1 MYLIKNIQM
10 RIFKTGFRYI
20 SSNKLT
26 SLVSILGLSIGL
38 TLTIYLTLFIKN
50 ELSYDR
56 FHPKH
61 DRIYR
66 VLGKETALDR
76 DPEYIA
82 LCQGQF
88 PMHLNTIP
96 EVESTLRILAQGY
109 VDMEFDNTRITKNH
123 LIYADSTFFNFFSF
137 KVLSGNPL
145 ETLKDPN
152 GLLICKSLAIKA
164 FSTLDIIGR
173 SAKIGGKVMTIGGV
187 LEDVPENSHLQFNML
202 SGSNNPLVDMLVKHS
217 GNEFYTYVLLKEN
230 VEKKSTLDKICMAYN
245 SFSKEYWKDSNFR
258 VEGLLQ
264 PLNDIELHSDN
275 LVWDVPHGNMQNIY
289 LATALIIFILIV
301 AIINVVNLFTVN
313 AETHVKEVGMRKASG
328 ASRFDMIK
336 KYMGESVIITFLSLI
351 LAFLFVRLSWVFFNN
366 FIGKN
371 IIVSALVDLKFILV
385 LVLLSLIIGA
395 ISGIYP
401 ALYLSRFSIV
411 RILKGAT
418 SKGGKISPLIKGMVL
433 TQFFIVISLVSCLLI
448 FYRQMSYVKNKNL
461 GFNKEY
467 VAAINGLTNQTVK
480 SYSVIREKLLQ
491 NDGIVNISLAQ
502 GIADDEM
509 SGQFLSRIGGETG
522 GQILT
527 KHTRTTED
535 FIKTFGI
542 EIIDGRDFSKAY
554 PTDKNNFILNEA
566 ACKALGFQ
574 GSAVGKQIAMNDTGT
589 VIGVV
594 KDFNFASLHNKIAP
608 LVLTFEVPRGGT
620 IYVRLKPEFIKNGLD
635 LIYKS
640 IKSVDP
646 YYSLDYEFVD
656 DQFNRMYLQEAKVRK
671 MLLTTAVIS
680 ILLALM
686 GLVALTSMTII
697 RRVKEIGIRKVN
709 GASVIE
715 VLLLLNK
722 DFSLWVLL
730 AFLFAIPISW
740 VVMHKWLEGFAFSTT
755 MSWWIF
761 ALSGLSMLVASLVTV
776 TSICWRS
783 ATRNPVEALRYE

>member
-1 MYLIKNIQM
+1 MQM

-26 SLVSILGLSIGL
+26 SLISIFGLSIGL

-50 ELSYDR
+50 ELGYDR

-66 VLGKETALDR
+66 VLGKETELDR
-76 DPEYIA
+76 EPEYVA

-96 EVESTLRILAQGY
+96 EVESTLRILSQGF

-137 KVLSGNPL
+137 KVLSGNTL
-145 ETLKDPN
+145 ETLKNPI
-152 GLLICKSLAIKA
+152 GLFVCKSLAIKA
-164 FSTLDIIGR
+164 FNSLDIIGR
-173 SAKIGGKVMTIGGV
+173 SVKINGKIMTIGGV

-230 VEKKSTLDKICMAYN
+230 VDKKSTLDKVCMAYN
-245 SFSKEYWKDSNFR
+245 LFSKEYWKDSNFR

-289 LATALIIFILIV
+289 LAAALIIFILVV

-313 AETHVKEVGMRKASG
+313 AETHVKEVGVRKASG
-328 ASRFDMIK
+328 ASRFDMIR
-336 KYMGESVIITFLSLI
+336 KYMGESVIITFISLI
-351 LAFLFVRLSWVFFNN
+351 LALLLVRISWSFFNN

-371 IIVSALVDLKFILV
+371 IVVSALIDLKLIFILV
-385 LVLLSLIIGA
+385 LLGLIIGA
-395 ISGIYP
+395 VSGIYP

-418 SKGGKISPLIKGMVL
+418 SRGGKISPLIKGMVL
-433 TQFFIVISLVSCLLI
+433 TQFFIVICLVSCLLI

-467 VAAINGLTNQTVK
+467 VVAINGLTNQTVK
-480 SYSVIREKLLQ
+480 SYPVIREKLLQ

-542 EIIDGRDFSKAY
+542 EIVDGRDFNKAY

-574 GSAVGKQIAMNDTGT
+574 GSAVGQLIAMNDTGT

-594 KDFNFASLHNKIAP
+594 KDFNFASLHNKVAP
-608 LVLTFEVPRGGT
+608 LVITFEDPRRGT
-620 IYVRLKPEFIKNGLD
+620 IYVRLKPEFIKKGLD

-640 IKSVDP
+640 VKSVDP
-646 YYSLDYEFVD
+646 FYSLDYEFVD
-656 DQFNRMYLQEAKVRK
+656 DQFNRMYIQEAKVSR
-671 MLLTTAVIS
+671 MLLTTVVIS

-686 GLVALTSMTII
+686 GLVAITSMTII

-709 GASVIE
+709 GASIFE
-715 VLLLLNK
+715 VLVLLNK
-722 DFSLWVLL
+722 DFSLWVMA
-730 AFLFAIPISW
+730 AFLMTVPISW
-740 VVMHKWLEGFAFSTT
+740 LVMHIWLEGFAFSTE

-761 ALSGLSMLVASLVTV
+761 ALSGLSMLGASLITV
-776 TSICWRS
+776 TSISWRA